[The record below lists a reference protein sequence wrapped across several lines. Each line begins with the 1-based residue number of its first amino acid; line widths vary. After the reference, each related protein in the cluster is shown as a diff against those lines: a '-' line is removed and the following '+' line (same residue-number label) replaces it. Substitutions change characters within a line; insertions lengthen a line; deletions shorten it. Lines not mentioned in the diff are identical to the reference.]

1 MKKILRTKL
10 QYNCNKREDFDYV
23 EREWKIVY
31 DRSFDMF
38 VSAST
43 KEECE
48 KAMESFEDAI
58 RAEKIQV
65 CFDSN
70 LEPEFDEKKNL
81 WIGAVEVYVGN
92 DYVTDE
98 KEAIREVY
106 REWKK
111 SLYKI
116 LGVNEMGKKYELSNR
131 LKAMKELI
139 EKMEVETEKM
149 LKASKDEK
157 MKLTISGANDII
169 NHIDN
174 ILDNLN
180 GRIIIQLEEPHD
192 NLILQN
198 NKNGRLA
205 IIKHDLKFDNNAPS
219 NDTMISSEEKSY
231 GEIHILYH
239 NSFKVRNGIRSLEKF
254 IRKEHY
260 DFEESDYI
268 NAIDFYISNEQK
280 INEEIE
286 KKFEELFETKMK
298 SLIDK
303 VSNEESFIEKMNNF
317 IK

>member
-1 MKKILRTKL
+1 MKIRTRLEYRCEK
-10 QYNCNKREDFDYV
+10 YRDFDYI
-23 EREWKIVY
+23 ESAWHTRY
-31 DRSFDMF
+31 DRSFDM
-38 VSAST
+38 VASAIT
-43 KEECE
+43 EEAC
-48 KAMESFEDAI
+48 KDLMDSFECAI
-58 RAEKIQV
+58 INADIQTTFESNTEPK
-65 CFDSN
+65 FD
-70 LEPEFDEKKNL
+70 KKKKM
-81 WIGAVEVYVGN
+81 WVGVVEVYVDN
-92 DYVTDE
+92 EYVTDE
-98 KEAIREVY
+98 KEVIKKVY
-106 REWKK
+106 NEWKK
-111 SLYKI
+111 SEI
-116 LGVNEMGKKYELSNR
+116 LGVKEMTKKYELSNR

-157 MKLTISGANDII
+157 MKLTINGANDII

-219 NDTMISSEEKSY
+219 NYTMISSEEKSY

-280 INEEIE
+280 INEKIE
-286 KKFEELFETKMK
+286 KKFEEFFETKMK

-303 VSNEESFIEKMNNF
+303 VSNEESFIEKMNKF
-317 IK
+317 VK